1 MPLYK
6 DRDNLGDKRVS
17 DSDLWNPV
25 IRPSVAN
32 LSIEMK
38 NVSGLSLK
46 NQQQNSKNTSDLE
59 ARN

>member
-1 MPLYK
+1 MPLHK
-6 DRDNLGDKRVS
+6 DRDNLGDRKVS

-32 LSIEMK
+32 MAIEMK

-46 NQQQNSKNTSDLE
+46 NQQQKSKNPSDLE